1 MSGAGTSSASQT
13 TQTESKTNPWKPT
26 QDPLKQVVSGIS
38 GQIPNYQPTA
48 AETGALNTISANAQN
63 TPNYGAQAQQLTQ
76 DLFSGGVDRTG
87 LVSNAY
93 ADYQKQAQPYLDP
106 SYLDPG
112 KNPYFND
119 YTAKLADSAANRVNS
134 MFAASGRDM
143 SGANMAELGRGIT
156 EATLPV
162 FANQYNQNVSTQR
175 GLMDN
180 MFAAGGQAAGLLSG
194 LDQTALGNRSAGAG
208 AAQSELDMNNMGANS
223 ILQAEALR
231 RGLPLQN
238 LQQLSSLLLP
248 IAGAG
253 SQSSGTAASQGTQ
266 TMSPLQQA
274 MGWTSL
280 ATNFGGGAGGGAVQG
295 LGGGIKY
302 LGGIFSDRRLKDDVK
317 PVGKLDNGLTVY
329 SYRYKAGGPVQI
341 GLMADEVEAVAPE
354 AVGNIGGYK
363 TVRYEL
369 AVA

>member
-1 MSGAGTSSASQT
+1 MSGAGTSSATQN
-13 TQTESKTNPWKPT
+13 TQTKSKTNPWKPT
-26 QDPLKQVVSGIS
+26 QEPLKQVVSGIS
-38 GQIPNYQPTA
+38 GEVGNYAPTA

-63 TPNYGAQAQQLTQ
+63 TPNYGMQAQQLTQ
-76 DLFSGGVDRTG
+76 DLYGGGIDRTG
-87 LVSNAY
+87 IVNNAY
-93 ADYQKQAQPYLDP
+93 SDYQKQAQPYLDP

-112 KNPYFND
+112 KNPYFSA
-119 YTAKLADSAANRVNS
+119 YTDKLANDAASRVNG

-180 MFAAGGQAAGLLSG
+180 MYSAGGQTAGLLSG

-208 AAQSELDMNNMGANS
+208 AAQSELDAKNMGANS
-223 ILQAEALR
+223 ILQAEAMR

-253 SQSSGTAASQGTQ
+253 SQSSGTASSQGTQ

-274 MGWTSL
+274 MGWTSV
-280 ATNFGGGAGGGAVQG
+280 ASNFGKGVSGVTGGLQQ
-295 LGGGIKY
+295 
-302 LGGIFSDRRLKDDVK
+302 LGGIF
-317 PVGKLDNGLTVY
+317 G
-329 SYRYKAGGPVQI
+329 
-341 GLMADEVEAVAPE
+341 
-354 AVGNIGGYK
+354 
-363 TVRYEL
+363 
-369 AVA
+369 